1 MGKWVLGYL
10 VSKSLS
16 PTMANKKQPK
26 IHSILFR
33 QSPLQMSGVNRWDPK
48 FVTESQILQNV
59 SIDGRILHTLCPGSM
74 VGDDYTKCM
83 WGGGGKEEVSV
94 A

>member
-1 MGKWVLGYL
+1 MGTQCL
-10 VSKSLS
+10 KSLTS
-16 PTMANKKQPK
+16 TMANKKQPK

-33 QSPLQMSGVNRWDPK
+33 QSPLQMSGVNGWDPK

-74 VGDDYTKCM
+74 VGDDYTKCT